1 MFLLVYVKV
10 GETEKIDITGNVD
23 TINFPRNVGTI
34 SLMLFLVPID
44 KFTSKINLGDWV
56 LPKISFYFETENVCG
71 KLTSKLS
78 PTCYAC
84 HNETRLVK
92 GDF

>member
-23 TINFPRNVGTI
+23 TINIPQNTGTV

-44 KFTSKINLGDWV
+44 KFTSKINLGV
-56 LPKISFYFETENVCG
+56 GFSQKSVFIL
-71 KLTSKLS
+71 KLKTYVVNLLVSLYPHAMLATMKL
-78 PTCYAC
+78 A
-84 HNETRLVK
+84 
-92 GDF
+92 

>member
-10 GETEKIDITGNVD
+10 GETEKIDITRNVD
-23 TINFPRNVGTI
+23 TINIPQNTGTV

-44 KFTSKINLGDWV
+44 KFTSKINLGGWV
-56 LPKISFYFETENVCG
+56 LPKISFYFKTENVCG
-71 KLTSKLS
+71 KLTSKFV

-84 HNETRLVK
+84 HNEASLGRR
-92 GDF
+92 F